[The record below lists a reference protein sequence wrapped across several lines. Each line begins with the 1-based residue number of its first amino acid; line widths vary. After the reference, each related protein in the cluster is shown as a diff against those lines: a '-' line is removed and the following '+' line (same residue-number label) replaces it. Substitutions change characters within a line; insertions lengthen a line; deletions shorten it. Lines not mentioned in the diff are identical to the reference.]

1 MFHWLHHLLN
11 PHCNECHLDK
21 TEEKVCQSCETLKIQ
36 LTIANREKDQ
46 MLQSILSLTKPADI
60 EVRSTPTQAELDRVK
75 PKMMTWNVR
84 KQMLEAE
91 DRKLAAVMA
100 EQNKKAEEEKRASAI
115 SKLESEVGLEDEVSS
130 NA

>member
-1 MFHWLHHLLN
+1 MFHWLHHLIN

-21 TEEKVCQSCETLKIQ
+21 AEEKVCQSCETLKIQ

-46 MLQSILSLTKPADI
+46 MLQSILSLTKPADV
-60 EVRSTPTQAELDRVK
+60 EVHNASTQAELDRVK